1 MNAEI
6 IAVGSE
12 LLTPQRLDTNSL
24 YLTERLNALG
34 VEVVAKAVIGDDRA
48 RLKDAVK
55 AALERSEIVLLT
67 GGLGPTED
75 DVTREAVAEAL
86 GRPLVWR
93 QELADAIEARFRRM
107 NRKMA
112 EINKRQAY
120 VIEGAEALSNDQG
133 TAPGQWIEVGSGR
146 YLLLL
151 PGPPVELKSVFE
163 RECLRRLER
172 VVPPLAIRT
181 RVFRVAGMPESDLDQ
196 LIAPVYKRYTN
207 PATTILAAPGDIQ
220 IHLRARARSAEQAEA
235 LLEELAPQIEALLG
249 DNIYSRN
256 GEPLEAVVG
265 SLLLRRG
272 ATLAVAESCTGGML
286 AERVTSVAGS
296 SRYFVG
302 GVLVYSNE
310 MKEKLLGIPS
320 EVLAR
325 HTAVSQPVAEM
336 MATRVRQRTGAAYG
350 LAVTGLAGPE
360 GGDAERPV
368 GTVYIGLAAPE
379 GSSARPFRFLGDR
392 ERIRRLAVQSAL
404 DLLRRHL
411 AR

>member
-1 MNAEI
+1 
-6 IAVGSE
+6 
-12 LLTPQRLDTNSL
+12 
-24 YLTERLNALG
+24 
-34 VEVVAKAVIGDDRA
+34 
-48 RLKDAVK
+48 
-55 AALERSEIVLLT
+55 
-67 GGLGPTED
+67 
-75 DVTREAVAEAL
+75 
-86 GRPLVWR
+86 
-93 QELADAIEARFRRM
+93 
-107 NRKMA
+107 
-112 EINKRQAY
+112 
-120 VIEGAEALSNDQG
+120 
-133 TAPGQWIEVGSGR
+133 
-146 YLLLL
+146 
-151 PGPPVELKSVFE
+151 
-163 RECLRRLER
+163 
-172 VVPPLAIRT
+172 
-181 RVFRVAGMPESDLDQ
+181 
-196 LIAPVYKRYTN
+196 
-207 PATTILAAPGDIQ
+207 
-220 IHLRARARSAEQAEA
+220 
-235 LLEELAPQIEALLG
+235 LLG

>member
-207 PATTILAAPGDIQ
+207 PATTILASPGDIQ

>member
-12 LLTPQRLDTNSL
+12 LLTPQRVDTNSL

-34 VEVVAKAVIGDDRA
+34 VEVVAKAVIGDDRV

-55 AALERSEIVLLT
+55 AALARSEIVLLT

-75 DVTREAVAEAL
+75 DVTREAVSEAL

-93 QELADAIEARFRRM
+93 QELAEAIEARFRRM

-120 VIEGAEALSNDQG
+120 LIEGAEALGNDQG
-133 TAPGQWIEVGSGR
+133 TAPGQWIEAGSGR
-146 YLLLL
+146 YLMLL
-151 PGPPVELKSVFE
+151 PGPPVELRSMFE
-163 RECLRRLER
+163 REGLRRLER

-196 LIAPVYKRYTN
+196 LISPVYKRYTN

-220 IHLRARARSAEQAEA
+220 IHLRARAESAEQAEA

-265 SLLLRRG
+265 SLLAARG

-286 AERVTSVAGS
+286 AERITSVAGS

-302 GVLVYSNE
+302 GVLVYSDE
-310 MKEKLLGIPS
+310 MKEKLLGIPP
-320 EVLAR
+320 ELIAQ

-336 MATRVRQRTGAAYG
+336 MATRVRQRTGTSYG
-350 LAVTGLAGPE
+350 LAITGIAGPE

-368 GTVYIGLAAPE
+368 GTVYVGLAAPE

-404 DLLRRHL
+404 DLLRRQL